1 MSALL
6 LDTNALIWFTTDGW
20 MQPSALE
27 AIAGAQASGGI
38 FVSPISAWETGVA
51 LKKAR
56 SRPDLQGQ
64 DVALWF
70 RNALRI
76 PGFKLAIPTQR
87 VAIEAARVPGVF
99 GRGDPGDCFLI
110 ATARV
115 RKMPIVTRDSHIREL
130 ANARP
135 DYLQVIVC

>member
-6 LDTNALIWFTTDGW
+6 LDTNALIWFTTEGW

-27 AIAGAQASGGI
+27 AIAAARASGGI
-38 FVSPISAWETGVA
+38 FVSQISAWETGVA
-51 LKKAR
+51 LRKSS

-64 DVALWF
+64 DVARWF
-70 RNALRI
+70 RRALRI

-87 VAIEAARVPGVF
+87 VAIEAAQVPGVF

-115 RKMPIVTRDSHIREL
+115 RKMPIVTRDSHMRDL

>member
-6 LDTNALIWFTTDGW
+6 LDTHALIWFTTDGW

-27 AIAGAQASGGI
+27 AIAAAQASGGI
-38 FVSPISAWETGVA
+38 LVSPISVWETGVA
-51 LKKAR
+51 LKKPR

-64 DVALWF
+64 EVARWF
-70 RNALRI
+70 RSALRI
-76 PGFKLAIPTQR
+76 PGFKLAILTQT
-87 VAIEAARVPGVF
+87 VAIEAARVLAVF

-115 RKMPIVTRDSHIREL
+115 KKVPIVTRDNHIRDL
-130 ANARP
+130 ANALP
-135 DYLQVIVC
+135 DYVQVIVC

>member
-1 MSALL
+1 
-6 LDTNALIWFTTDGW
+6 
-20 MQPSALE
+20 
-27 AIAGAQASGGI
+27 
-38 FVSPISAWETGVA
+38 VSPISAWETGVA
-51 LKKAR
+51 LKKPR
-56 SRPDLQGQ
+56 SPPDLQGQ
-64 DVALWF
+64 DVARWF

-115 RKMPIVTRDSHIREL
+115 RKMPIVTRDSRMCDL